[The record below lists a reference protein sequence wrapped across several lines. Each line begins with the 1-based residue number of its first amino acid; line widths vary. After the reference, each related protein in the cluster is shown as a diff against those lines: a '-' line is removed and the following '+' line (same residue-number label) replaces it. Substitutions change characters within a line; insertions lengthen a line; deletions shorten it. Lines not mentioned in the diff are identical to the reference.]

1 MRTCCAHAGDTL
13 VDERPEQRVATALRY
28 KRAAHAA
35 GLDDAGA
42 AAGTYQRQ
50 RAAAMCA
57 QQRTRGAGPAG
68 WVAAAVLRNEL
79 AAAPANRCNRWLSRS
94 PRQGSPASIAIFFR
108 SQHID
113 SAGLR
118 VRLDNAGGG
127 SRRLTLSFSCVH

>member
-79 AAAPANRCNRWLSRS
+79 AAAPANDDVTFL
-94 PRQGSPASIAIFFR
+94 A
-108 SQHID
+108 HI
-113 SAGLR
+113 R
-118 VRLDNAGGG
+118 GGG
-127 SRRLTLSFSCVH
+127 LDLIQWKLPSDHEPDLSEATYVRRYTGGAGSAAS